1 MKLSAPPHTFRF
13 PAPASSPLCSAALG
27 SRSLCC
33 LRGKGPR
40 GSGSEPGA
48 LSPVAAQDWA
58 RRCVL
63 GGFWG
68 GLPILL
74 FTPPW
79 ADLSMGT
86 LTWRPCTGPHG
97 HGSGAPTPPSRRW
110 TACPPHRPHLVG
122 SSAMT
127 VTVSQ
132 ACLVFS
138 ELGLASMAAASAHL
152 NFCSQQ
158 RRVPAQIPTQEEG
171 DTFCPDL
178 LASETPMPFHLGL
191 VSHGVCALR
200 LPKGRIQYRADLAQN
215 GAETGLDGLW
225 DLGKD
230 TPLPAFSRP
239 HPPTGG
245 LKRRLEGRLFLY
257 ERVANFLVLF
267 FHRDSGS
274 SLPAWLLWV
283 AEHITAPC
291 IQATALKMQRWMQL
305 CTEVLFKMA
314 IHFKKS

>member
-1 MKLSAPPHTFRF
+1 MCPSGF
-13 PAPASSPLCSAALG
+13 PQSFHLPSGGHSPIS
-27 SRSLCC
+27 
-33 LRGKGPR
+33 
-40 GSGSEPGA
+40 
-48 LSPVAAQDWA
+48 
-58 RRCVL
+58 
-63 GGFWG
+63 
-68 GLPILL
+68 
-74 FTPPW
+74 
-79 ADLSMGT
+79 
-86 LTWRPCTGPHG
+86 
-97 HGSGAPTPPSRRW
+97 
-110 TACPPHRPHLVG
+110 
-122 SSAMT
+122 
-127 VTVSQ
+127 
-132 ACLVFS
+132 
-138 ELGLASMAAASAHL
+138 
-152 NFCSQQ
+152 
-158 RRVPAQIPTQEEG
+158 
-171 DTFCPDL
+171 CPDL